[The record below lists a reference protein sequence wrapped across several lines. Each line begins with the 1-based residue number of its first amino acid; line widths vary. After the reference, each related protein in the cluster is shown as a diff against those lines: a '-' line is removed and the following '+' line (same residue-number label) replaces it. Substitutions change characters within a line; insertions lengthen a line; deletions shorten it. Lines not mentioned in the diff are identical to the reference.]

1 MLLLFL
7 QFFAGP
13 AETLDFVFV
22 VERQFVMAFAPVDEP
37 GGDSLT
43 GIFIDLVRLH
53 TDALVILD
61 LFDQVHQG
69 ITTMAGVNTKQE
81 IGPLV
86 VATLPDVAVFVAQ
99 RDAVNF
105 TVSNT
110 LLEPDNEHSVFVDLA
125 MDQVPRNDNLTT
137 VDSLQLHVDVSLCSV
152 HVYIPR

>member
-22 VERQFVMAFAPVDEP
+22 VERQFVVAFAPVDEP
-37 GGDSLT
+37 GGDSLA

-105 TVSNT
+105 TVSNA
-110 LLEPDNEHSVFVDLA
+110 LFEPDNERSVFVDLA
-125 MDQVPRNDNLTT
+125 MDQVP
-137 VDSLQLHVDVSLCSV
+137 
-152 HVYIPR
+152 